1 MELGHSQG
9 RSSALKAGDAPRWCS
24 RNAPWLS
31 PPSRPSSAS
40 RAPSGP
46 LSRRSDWSRSSS
58 HTPEVPLGVPQ
69 WNFSLTMSLR
79 SQISAFLTWGCA
91 DNTPARTAGKRGLC
105 CGDGKR
111 FFSPSPLDHGLE
123 NKTSQSVGSF
133 NIGMISFIFGS
144 FTQNANGSSRSLHNT
159 KGFFQPFS
167 HVFYTHT

>member
-1 MELGHSQG
+1 MRPGGAAEMPRGCPPHQDPAVQAEHPL
-9 RSSALKAGDAPRWCS
+9 APYPEEVTGLE
-24 RNAPWLS
+24 AVP
-31 PPSRPSSAS
+31 
-40 RAPSGP
+40 
-46 LSRRSDWSRSSS
+46 
-58 HTPEVPLGVPQ
+58 HIPEVPLGVPQ
-69 WNFSLTMSLR
+69 WNFSLTVSLR

-91 DNTPARTAGKRGLC
+91 DNTPPRTAGKRGLC

-111 FFSPSPLDHGLE
+111 FFSSSPLDHGLE

-144 FTQNANGSSRSLHNT
+144 FTQNANRSSRSLHNT